1 MENGHWNLVVIADLE
16 RTGALERNNDNNNL
30 MDPN

>member
-1 MENGHWNLVVIADLE
+1 MDINLVVIADLE
-16 RTGALERNNDNNNL
+16 RTQALEKNDNNNL